1 MSIGGDR
8 SDRDPLTVL
17 IADDQD
23 LARRIGAQFFDRLGF
38 AVLQAE
44 NGAQAVDL
52 YRERAGEISLV
63 LLDLRM
69 PVMGGAE
76 ALRSIL
82 EHDPGAKVLMWS
94 GDATEEE
101 IAELLAAG
109 AVAFLAKPLAFD
121 TLASAVRDA
130 LGE

>member
-69 PVMGGAE
+69 PVMGGAG
-76 ALRSIL
+76 ALRGIL
-82 EHDPGAKVLMWS
+82 EHDANARILMWS